1 MNRSVSSRFRRILPS
16 PSWRDTAGTLALF
29 VSGIAMTMPALHAA
43 PGDALQDLPGAGK
56 ISARPPGYGSIQHI
70 IVMFQENR
78 STDNLFHGL
87 PNADTA
93 STGLNSK
100 GELVQLGPVAL
111 ASQYGLG
118 HSQTSFVAMYDGGRM
133 DGADQVAV
141 TCDDKAQHC
150 PPPNPQ
156 FKYVRKKD
164 VMPYFQLAR
173 QYAFGDRMFQTNQGP
188 SFPAHQFII
197 SGTSAPT
204 ADSERFAVD
213 NPFGD
218 PRSFSDTGCTAPPR
232 EFVKLINRFGVIDS
246 KQYPCFDHP
255 TLPDLLDG
263 AGRTWRYYAPSPDNI
278 LTGPNA
284 IYHLRFGP
292 GWNNIIPDPRRILT
306 DISQG
311 TLPNVSWLI
320 PYGPASDHP
329 KNNNGLGPS
338 WVASVVNAIGG
349 SKYWSSTVILVTWD
363 DWGGWYDHV
372 APPIVTLG
380 SHQWGAGYAYGFR
393 VPLMIVSAYAKPSYV
408 SHVTHDFGSIVKL
421 IEEVFQ
427 LPSLGYADAYADD
440 LSDSFDWS
448 QKERIF
454 LRIPAPHG
462 ASYFLNDHTPSGELD
477 DE

>member
-1 MNRSVSSRFRRILPS
+1 MNRPVFPRLRSVPTTRSSRSKAVVI
-16 PSWRDTAGTLALF
+16 ALL
-29 VSGIAMTMPALHAA
+29 VLCAAMTMLATKA
-43 PGDALQDLPGAGK
+43 PSYSRQQHTSVGK
-56 ISARPPGYGSIQHI
+56 LSARPAGYENIQHV

-93 STGLNSK
+93 NVGLNSK
-100 GELVQLGPVAL
+100 GVLVQLKPVAL

-118 HSQTSFVAMYDGGRM
+118 HSHGSFVAMYNGGRM
-133 DGADQVAV
+133 NGADQIAV
-141 TCDDKAQHC
+141 TCGEKAKNC
-150 PPPNPQ
+150 PPANPQ

-164 VMPYFQLAR
+164 IVPYFQMAQ
-173 QYAFGDRMFQTNQGP
+173 QYVFGDRMFQTNQGP

-204 ADSERFAVD
+204 TDSERFAVD

-218 PRSFSDTGCTAPPR
+218 PRSFADTGCTAPPK

-255 TLPDLLDG
+255 TLPDLLDN
-263 AGRTWRYYAPSPDNI
+263 AGLSWRYYTPAPDNI
-278 LTGPNA
+278 WTGPNA
-284 IYHLRFGP
+284 IYHLRFGS
-292 GWNNIIPDPRRILT
+292 GWNNVIPEPTRILA
-306 DISQG
+306 DISKG
-311 TLPNVSWLI
+311 ELPNVSWVI
-320 PYGPASDHP
+320 PNGPACDHP
-329 KNNNGLGPS
+329 KGNHGLGPS
-338 WVASVVNAIGG
+338 WVASVVNAIGK
-349 SKYWSSTVILVTWD
+349 SQYWSNTVILVTWD

-372 APPIVTLG
+372 PPPIVTLG

-393 VPLMIVSAYAKPSYV
+393 VPLMIISAYAKPSYV
-408 SHVTHDFGSIVKL
+408 SHVTHDFGSIVRL
-421 IEEVFQ
+421 IEAVFQ

-448 QKERIF
+448 QKERAF
-454 LRIPAPHG
+454 RRIPAPFE
-462 ASYFLNDHTPSGELD
+462 ANYFLNDHTPAGEPD